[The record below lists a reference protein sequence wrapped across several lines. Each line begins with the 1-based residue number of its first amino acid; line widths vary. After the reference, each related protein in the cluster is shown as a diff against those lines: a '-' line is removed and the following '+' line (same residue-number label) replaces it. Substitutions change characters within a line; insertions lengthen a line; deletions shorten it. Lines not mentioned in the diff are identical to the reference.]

1 MGSNVD
7 SNVGSVGHDRRSLGR
22 VRKICP
28 SWSGSNCGGDLPLMN
43 ASVAFA
49 QLTSNKVDSSVGSGV
64 GGVSHSRGSL
74 EREGQAI
81 QAGVGAIVIV
91 TSLR

>member
-1 MGSNVD
+1 
-7 SNVGSVGHDRRSLGR
+7 
-22 VRKICP
+22 
-28 SWSGSNCGGDLPLMN
+28 MN